1 MGEDLSKH
9 EIKDHAK
16 RRRKEKKGLPI
27 GVQLLNGDKVFGILE
42 ESRPNVL
49 LVRDR
54 DNNLKDIH
62 RALIKCFMFVLDG
75 GNNNAD

>member
-1 MGEDLSKH
+1 MGEDLTKH

-16 RRRKEKKGLPI
+16 RRTKEKRGRPI
-27 GVQLLNGDKVFGILE
+27 GVQLLNGEKVFGTLE

-54 DNNLKDIH
+54 DNKLKDIH
-62 RALIKCFMFVLDG
+62 RALVRRFMFVIDG
-75 GNNNAD
+75 GTDNAD

>member
-16 RRRKEKKGLPI
+16 RRRKEARGRTI
-27 GVQLLNGDKVFGILE
+27 AVQLLNGDKVFGTLE

-49 LVRDR
+49 LVRDK

-62 RALIKCFMFVLDG
+62 RALVKRFMLIIDG
-75 GNNNAD
+75 GTNDAD

>member
-9 EIKDHAK
+9 EIKNHAK
-16 RRRKEKKGLPI
+16 RRRKEKKGLSI

-54 DNNLKDIH
+54 DNKLKDIH
-62 RALIKCFMFVLDG
+62 RAMVSRFMFVLDG
-75 GNNNAD
+75 GTDNAD